1 MLLNVKKG
9 LLALTLLTAFVSCK
23 KNATDYQNGGVDES
37 KVYQKPITSDQIEL
51 VSNLEKIT
59 LILED
64 LYTEKKNLKLVN
76 AAVYSK
82 AYTDESVL
90 LKDLINPG
98 QSILPANK
106 KFVELCTK
114 WNVTLQAFSDN
125 FWKTARDKN
134 DTKLLAFLAVI
145 QTIHLPVQN
154 LNNNPFGA
162 DNQTNNQNNN
172 SQVSI
177 YFPYSSEY
185 DISASGDSYGPVASL
200 VAASAEAD
208 EALGFQPYYSGGT
221 LIEYRPVVV
230 NDNYALTHPTH
241 IVGINGIEPYQ
252 TQDANLNP
260 PTVTTP
266 PSINRIYVGDAICR
280 SQYDRLISFTGN
292 GGGSEIAYCRVSG
305 YLKLVGHQITE
316 FEDKTSVKFERGT
329 IHKKQWLR
337 VYAVWDADWVADNKE
352 QVFAIYEDDNNSEIT
367 FTGSLSTTVKVAAG
381 TTIDGSIDYQIKRSS
396 QDDIIKQLKISRV
409 SYFAG
414 ALRNQGWGFG
424 NDKSFLPASASHGW
438 PIYDAVP
445 EGGANVG
452 WTWPYDGY

>member
-9 LLALTLLTAFVSCK
+9 LLALTLLTAVIGCK
-23 KNATDYQNGGVDES
+23 KNTIDYQNGGVDES
-37 KVYQKPITSDQIEL
+37 KVYQKPITYDQILL

-64 LYTEKKNLKLVN
+64 LYKEKKNIKLVN
-76 AAVYSK
+76 ASIYAK

-90 LKDLINPG
+90 LKDLINPMH
-98 QSILPANK
+98 SILPGNK
-106 KFVELCTK
+106 KFVELCSK
-114 WNVTLQAFSDN
+114 WNVSLQDFSEA
-125 FWKTARDKN
+125 FWKAARVKN
-134 DTKLLAFLAVI
+134 DTQLLDFLNF
-145 QTIHLPVQN
+145 VQN
-154 LNNNPFGA
+154 KHL
-162 DNQTNNQNNN
+162 DQ
-172 SQVSI
+172 SSEVSI
-177 YFPYSSEY
+177 YFPYSSEF

-208 EALGFQPYYSGGT
+208 EALGFQPHYSGGA
-221 LIEYRPVVV
+221 LVEYHPVVV
-230 NDNYALTHPTH
+230 NDDYVFSHPTH
-241 IVGINGIEPYQ
+241 IVGVNGIEPYE
-252 TQDANLNP
+252 TQDAALNP

-266 PSINRIYVGDAICR
+266 PNVNRVYIGDAICKT
-280 SQYDRLISFTGN
+280 QYDRLISFTSN
-292 GGGSEIAYCRVSG
+292 GGGSEINYCRASG

-329 IHKKQWLR
+329 IRKKQWLR
-337 VYAVWDADWVADNKE
+337 VYAVWDADWVVDNKE

-367 FTGSLSTTVKVAAG
+367 FTGSLSTTVRVATG
-381 TTIDGSIDYQIKRSS
+381 TNVEGSIDYQIKRSS
-396 QDDIIKQLKISRV
+396 QDDIIKQVKISRV

-424 NDKSFLPASASHGW
+424 NDKSFLPASAANGW
-438 PIYDAVP
+438 PYYDAVP